1 MPAVTKSKKRSV
13 TAAASGEPSYAPPI
27 YDPAAGKKALEA
39 LAPELDRLAEAEL
52 ITVRVDVEAAT
63 YAALGVV
70 GFVSSPDVRARFA
83 RLPREEFDVTH
94 VDELELACFAA
105 LHALAEARA
114 AGALETEARLPV
126 ALVTEALEV
135 EARMQALCEY
145 QLADDPAIK
154 PELDRL
160 RPGTGHRDLANDLL
174 GYARIYELRADVVKA
189 DPKHYRADDAAHARE
204 LAGAMI
210 QKLSA
215 AMTPRAR
222 EAYDRYVE
230 NHQKAETTPV
240 PDTLTPTWSS
250 NGWVVPIFTTNDD
263 LRTAFWYRVF
273 DNAPENHVFKR
284 EEMTPGPTEVV
295 VACGEVIDG
304 LAGTY
309 WGIRPGETHKTIVS
323 PLAQHHG
330 TVTFELWY
338 IPPPP

>member
-52 ITVRVDVEAAT
+52 TTVRMDVEAAT

-189 DPKHYRADDAAHARE
+189 DPKHYRADDAARARE

-210 QKLSA
+210 QKLST

-222 EAYDRYVE
+222 QAFDRYVRVWTLLCLHYE
-230 NHQKAETTPV
+230 EVRAAALWLWRKSSRIQERFPSLFAVGRPNSGRTRKEAPKGGEGDGPGDGGGGGGSGSGDEPGATPV
-240 PDTLTPTWSS
+240 
-250 NGWVVPIFTTNDD
+250 VPELVT
-263 LRTAFWYRVF
+263 
-273 DNAPENHVFKR
+273 ES
-284 EEMTPGPTEVV
+284 PG
-295 VACGEVIDG
+295 
-304 LAGTY
+304 
-309 WGIRPGETHKTIVS
+309 
-323 PLAQHHG
+323 
-330 TVTFELWY
+330 
-338 IPPPP
+338 

>member
-13 TAAASGEPSYAPPI
+13 TAAAAGEPSYAPPI

-135 EARMQALCEY
+135 ETRMQALCEY

-210 QKLSA
+210 QKLST

-222 EAYDRYVE
+222 DAFDRYVRVWTLLCLRYE
-230 NHQKAETTPV
+230 EVRAAALWLWRKSSRTQERFPSLFAVGRPNSGRRKEAPKGGEGNGRGDGGGAGSGSEEEPGATPV
-240 PDTLTPTWSS
+240 
-250 NGWVVPIFTTNDD
+250 VPELVT
-263 LRTAFWYRVF
+263 
-273 DNAPENHVFKR
+273 ES
-284 EEMTPGPTEVV
+284 PG
-295 VACGEVIDG
+295 
-304 LAGTY
+304 
-309 WGIRPGETHKTIVS
+309 
-323 PLAQHHG
+323 
-330 TVTFELWY
+330 
-338 IPPPP
+338 

>member
-1 MPAVTKSKKRSV
+1 MPAVTKSKKRSA

-39 LAPELDRLAEAEL
+39 LAPALDRLSEPEL
-52 ITVRVDVEAAT
+52 ITVRIDVEAAT

-94 VDELELACFAA
+94 VDELELACFAV

-114 AGALETEARLPV
+114 AGALETEARLPI
-126 ALVTEALEV
+126 ALVTEGLEV

-189 DPKHYRADDAAHARE
+189 DPKHYRADDAARARE

-210 QKLSA
+210 QKLST

-222 EAYDRYVE
+222 QAFDRYVRVWTLLCLRYE
-230 NHQKAETTPV
+230 EVRAAALWLWRKNSRIQERFPSLFAVGRPNSARSSRKEAPKGGEGNGHGDGGGGGGSGSGEEPGVTPV
-240 PDTLTPTWSS
+240 
-250 NGWVVPIFTTNDD
+250 VPELVT
-263 LRTAFWYRVF
+263 
-273 DNAPENHVFKR
+273 ES
-284 EEMTPGPTEVV
+284 PG
-295 VACGEVIDG
+295 
-304 LAGTY
+304 
-309 WGIRPGETHKTIVS
+309 
-323 PLAQHHG
+323 
-330 TVTFELWY
+330 
-338 IPPPP
+338 